1 MFIRYTHYGIGH
13 SAVLREIARDCADA
27 EVSDSL
33 EAQDDG
39 DYGDLESE
47 TQPESDDG
55 GEGDCDGEEDDDIIA
70 QENDDDDE
78 SIDDDGS
85 VADLDEGMEDGEEDE
100 YEYEPDSLS
109 F

>member
-13 SAVLREIARDCADA
+13 PAVLREIARDCADA
-27 EVSDSL
+27 EVADSL

-39 DYGDLESE
+39 DYGDVESGD
-47 TQPESDDG
+47 QPESDDG
-55 GEGDCDGEEDDDIIA
+55 GEEDCDSEDPDSEE
-70 QENDDDDE
+70 DDDDE

-85 VADLDEGMEDGEEDE
+85 VADLDEGMEYGEEDE
-100 YEYEPDSLS
+100 YEYEYEQDSLS